1 MTIYTDFTRRDF
13 TSNFERLLAL
23 LTAEVPELTDRNHS
37 DGGISLARLVAR
49 QTDML
54 SFYIDE
60 AFIESFIDTARF
72 KQSLIDI
79 ARTVDC
85 PLKLAASSTSTV
97 ILTRNDTALEAPL
110 VIPKYSV
117 ATRSDGIAYLTDA
130 AVTFAVEDPEGD
142 TRTVNITQGTRQT
155 ITIEPS
161 DFISNLD
168 LSGRPKYNLGAGVAS
183 GSVSIVET
191 YDVAWTE
198 VPSFWRSRDSDRH
211 FMLEVYADLYDGV
224 QDSVFLVLGDGTNGF
239 GLPDGDLTVTFNVS
253 DGLDGNC
260 GVATITNTPA
270 IASQHTT
277 ISNTVAATGG
287 APAESTKDYRL
298 RIPAVVRTQRRGLT
312 TSDYAA
318 LIESVSGVKH
328 CAVIDRNS
336 SSDWPY
342 LYLFIYVVPEG
353 GGPLTSQFKETLSLQ
368 CNSWG
373 HLGDWSLRYIID
385 DAVEDPRDISCT
397 IGVVSGYNSQDVV
410 NNVAAVIE
418 ELFSLDNIGIGDTIR
433 FVDIHY
439 VVSRV
444 PGVSFVEYPSN
455 PHSEDYIT
463 TANSILT
470 LSSVSVTVGT

>member
-1 MTIYTDFTRRDF
+1 MSNLYTDFTRRDF
-13 TSNFERLLAL
+13 TANFERLLNL
-23 LTAEVPELTDRNHS
+23 LSQEVPEMTDRNHS
-37 DGGISLARLVAR
+37 DAGIALIRLLAR

-60 AFIESFIDTARF
+60 AFTESFIDTARF

-85 PLKLAASSTSTV
+85 PLKLAASATSTV

-110 VIPKYSV
+110 VIPKYSI
-117 ATRSDGIAYLTDA
+117 ATRIDGAAYLTDA
-130 AVTFAVEDPEGD
+130 AITFAVDSQEGD
-142 TRTVNITQGTRQT
+142 TDTVNITQGTRQT

-183 GSVSIVET
+183 GSVSVVEVNDIV
-191 YDVAWTE
+191 WTE

-224 QDSVFLVLGDGTNGF
+224 QDSVFLVLGDGINGF
-239 GLPDGDLTVTFNVS
+239 GLPDANLAVTFNIT
-253 DGLDGNC
+253 DGFDGNC
-260 GVATITNTPA
+260 GIATITSPPA

-277 ISNTVAATGG
+277 VSNTVAATGG
-287 APAESTKDYRL
+287 APAEAIEDYRR
-298 RIPAVVRTQRRGLT
+298 RIPAVVRTQHRGLT
-312 TSDYAA
+312 VSDYAA

-342 LYLFIYVVPEG
+342 LYLFIYVIPEG

-385 DAVEDPRDISCT
+385 DAVEDPRDMSCT
-397 IGVVSGYNSQDVV
+397 IGVVAGYNSQLRDR
-410 NNVAAVIE
+410 ND
-418 ELFSLDNIGIGDTIR
+418 L
-433 FVDIHY
+433 
-439 VVSRV
+439 
-444 PGVSFVEYPSN
+444 
-455 PHSEDYIT
+455 
-463 TANSILT
+463 
-470 LSSVSVTVGT
+470 VTVMIARP